1 MKYFMNKKWQAI
13 EEKLKKF
20 PYYTKQNLSLVLEK
34 DNFSLDYW
42 IKKLIRQDILIP
54 VKKGVYVS
62 FYYLDKIK
70 EEGFLNLYLQQMANF
85 LRQPSYIS
93 LETALSSYGLIPEE
107 SFNITS
113 ITLKST
119 RVYKNKLAIFFYR
132 NIKKELFLG
141 FNKENFSLPIQR
153 ATKAKALFD
162 YLYLKKF
169 NNVKEIEY
177 FLKET
182 GRINWFVFNKDDK
195 KEFDQYVK
203 ISQSKKMV
211 FISKI
216 ISLIIKNG

>member
-1 MKYFMNKKWQAI
+1 MNKKWQAI